1 MINERIYIYITNVY
15 KYNLLYYLIMIF
27 RSKNGEL
34 FEVLRS
40 HFNSD
45 KSYYSH
51 ILSLKTNN
59 NYPKSIS
66 TSNRQTIIN
75 IING

>member
-1 MINERIYIYITNVY
+1 
-15 KYNLLYYLIMIF
+15 MIF
-27 RSKNGEL
+27 RSKNGQL
-34 FEVLRS
+34 IEVLRS
-40 HFNSD
+40 QFNSD

-51 ILSLKTNN
+51 ILSLKPNN

-66 TSNRQTIIN
+66 TSNRQNIIN

>member
-1 MINERIYIYITNVY
+1 
-15 KYNLLYYLIMIF
+15 MIF
-27 RSKNGEL
+27 RCKNGEII
-34 FEVLRS
+34 EILRS
-40 HFNSD
+40 QFNSD

-66 TSNRQTIIN
+66 TSNRQNIIN
-75 IING
+75 IITIING

>member
-1 MINERIYIYITNVY
+1 
-15 KYNLLYYLIMIF
+15 MIF
-27 RSKNGEL
+27 RSKNGQL
-34 FEVLRS
+34 IEVLRS
-40 HFNSD
+40 QFTSD

-66 TSNRQTIIN
+66 TNNRQNIINIMN

>member
-1 MINERIYIYITNVY
+1 
-15 KYNLLYYLIMIF
+15 MIF

-34 FEVLRS
+34 IEILRS
-40 HFNSD
+40 QFNSD
-45 KSYYSH
+45 KSYFSR

-59 NYPKSIS
+59 YPKSIL
-66 TSNRQTIIN
+66 TSNRQNIIN